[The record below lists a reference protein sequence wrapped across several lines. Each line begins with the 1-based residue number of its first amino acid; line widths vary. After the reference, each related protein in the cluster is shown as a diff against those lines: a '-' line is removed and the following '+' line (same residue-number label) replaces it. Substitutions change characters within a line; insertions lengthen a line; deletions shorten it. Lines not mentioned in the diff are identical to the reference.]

1 EETLE
6 RLPSSIVR
14 LTGHIASRTR
24 TAAEGIR
31 LLREIYS
38 GTVGYEFGHIP
49 NPEERRWMREKIE
62 SGELRQPVSR
72 EEKIAILERLSQ
84 VEGFER
90 YLHKTYFGQKRFSV
104 EGTDALIPILDEI
117 IRSAAAT
124 GTRTALIGMAHR
136 GRLNV
141 LTHVLGKPY
150 ELVL

>member
-1 EETLE
+1 
-6 RLPSSIVR
+6 
-14 LTGHIASRTR
+14 
-24 TAAEGIR
+24 
-31 LLREIYS
+31 
-38 GTVGYEFGHIP
+38 GHIP

-150 ELVL
+150 ELVLAGFHTSVRPGDEHTQDEFTGDVKYHLGWEGTHQGTEPEVRVVL